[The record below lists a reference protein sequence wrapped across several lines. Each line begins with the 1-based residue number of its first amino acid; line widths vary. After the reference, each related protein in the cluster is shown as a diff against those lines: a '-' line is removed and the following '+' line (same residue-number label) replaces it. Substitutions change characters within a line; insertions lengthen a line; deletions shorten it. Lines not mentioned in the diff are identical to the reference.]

1 MQITETAR
9 AFSALDRGAP
19 YGFHIWLAGAWGFE
33 TQTRLSE
40 LFRATPRVSRAINLD
55 CRRVTVIDGATMT
68 TMTNFADEC
77 ATRGVGVTFECDGDP
92 VGRLIDLCGLERLTV
107 MHRPLHARTA
117 GWVWAER
124 PNPLP

>member
-1 MQITETAR
+1 MQITEAAR
-9 AFSALDRGAP
+9 ALSLLDRSAP

-40 LFRATPRVSRAINLD
+40 LLRATPRVSRAINLD

-77 ATRGVGVTFECDGDP
+77 ATRGVGVTFECDADP
-92 VGRLIDLCGLERLTV
+92 VGRLIGLCGLERLTV
-107 MHRPLHARTA
+107 MHRPLHTRTA